1 MQICLLKPGDITTV
15 NRIEF
20 HFFSNRP
27 ALVSWFAMASNEQSN
42 CIELSFAS
50 TRLEQQWDR
59 LWVIYYH
66 SLVDF
71 AALSK
76 QTKSFCSSVETV
88 ATSVGVRSGLG
99 CMSIYHIAA
108 ARRCGSSRLIAVVLW
123 LASGFSVRYKLPAC
137 NTAMHAMQNECRNSQ
152 LITNYTVSKNVPPL
166 VWISFR
172 VQLPISIIF
181 GNSESKKKI
190 KRFFIFRPH
199 HCLVYLGENGNTKIA
214 SFYSNAVLLHCKTN
228 QSLLDFFNLVDL
240 QLKLWFHDKIKLF

>member
-50 TRLEQQWDR
+50 TRSEQQWDR

-181 GNSESKKKI
+181 GNSESKKKSNGSLFSGLTTAWFIWVKTETQKLHLFTQMLYYCTARLTSRCLISSILLTCNLSFGSMI
-190 KRFFIFRPH
+190 K
-199 HCLVYLGENGNTKIA
+199 
-214 SFYSNAVLLHCKTN
+214 
-228 QSLLDFFNLVDL
+228 
-240 QLKLWFHDKIKLF
+240 